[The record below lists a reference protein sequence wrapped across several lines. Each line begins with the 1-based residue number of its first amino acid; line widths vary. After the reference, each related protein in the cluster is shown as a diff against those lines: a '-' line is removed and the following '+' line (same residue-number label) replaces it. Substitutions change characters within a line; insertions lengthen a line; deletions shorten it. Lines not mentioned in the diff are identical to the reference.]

1 MPEPKFGVIY
11 SRLHQVI
18 PPGEFAHK
26 VEDMGFDAVWAT
38 EGLANQLQALDPIVA
53 MAALAQGSQRLTVG
67 SCVIISPLRNPAILA
82 KEVASLDVL
91 SGGRIVLG
99 VGVGASSLS
108 NPADFRVA
116 GVDASERGARCSE
129 GIEVMKKLWTGE
141 RVEHH
146 GQFHR
151 FDDIE
156 MTPTPARKPHPP
168 IWAGG
173 NAEGVLK
180 RAARLCDGFVPMA
193 QGPEDWAAMWA
204 RIGAYASEYGRV
216 PAAITPALHVYYC
229 MAASRA
235 EAGQIAERTLSNRYG
250 MPVSL
255 PHVDRYVFGTPEDCM
270 ETIAAYRAV
279 GVTEFVLNTVRPV
292 PEVVAEVEKFA
303 ELVLPRVR

>member
-1 MPEPKFGVIY
+1 MPGPKFGVIY

-18 PPGEFAHK
+18 PPGDFARE

-53 MAALAQGSQRLTVG
+53 MAALAQGSERLTVG

-99 VGVGASSLS
+99 VGVGGSSLS

-116 GVDASERGARCSE
+116 GVDPSERGARCSE

-141 RVEHH
+141 RVDHA
-146 GQFHR
+146 GRFHR

-156 MTPTPARKPHPP
+156 MTPVPARKPHPP

-204 RIGAYASEYGRV
+204 RIGAYATEYGRD

-229 MAASRA
+229 MAESRA
-235 EAGQIAERTLSNRYG
+235 EAGRIAEQTLSNRYG

-255 PHVDRYVFGTPEDCM
+255 PHVDRYLFGTPEDCI

-279 GVTEFVLNTVRPV
+279 GVAEFVLNTVRPV

-303 ELVLPRVR
+303 ERVLPRVG